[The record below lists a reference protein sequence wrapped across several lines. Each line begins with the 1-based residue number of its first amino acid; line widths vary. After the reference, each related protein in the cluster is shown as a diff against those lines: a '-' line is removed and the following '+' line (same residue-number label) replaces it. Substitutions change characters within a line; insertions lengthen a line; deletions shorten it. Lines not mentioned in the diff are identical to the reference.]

1 MKFQNAAEFHCIS
14 IFLTELRAQT
24 KIIILLSHARRLPY
38 KSNFVEQRFHST
50 LSKTNGDSNMAI
62 YSQFQKQYLYS
73 LKNIIFWNIEI
84 SKGANVH

>member
-24 KIIILLSHARRLPY
+24 KIIISLSHARRLPY

-50 LSKTNGDSNMAI
+50 LFKTNGDLIWKFIRNFKSN
-62 YSQFQKQYLYS
+62 
-73 LKNIIFWNIEI
+73 IFFL
-84 SKGANVH
+84 